1 MHPFKELGRD
11 RDRSD
16 AVRACRQLHGDARP
30 RQIRTADH
38 RQTARG
44 QAPLATGGDSQP
56 ARLFLTRHLV
66 QEEARMHPIH
76 VLAAIVVLL
85 VLYLFYA
92 VINPE
97 KF

>member
-1 MHPFKELGRD
+1 
-11 RDRSD
+11 
-16 AVRACRQLHGDARP
+16 
-30 RQIRTADH
+30 
-38 RQTARG
+38 
-44 QAPLATGGDSQP
+44 
-56 ARLFLTRHLV
+56 LTV
-66 QEEARMHPIH
+66 TSFQEEARMHPIH